1 MRVATIQLAPTLH
14 DRQGNLQNM
23 ISWAI
28 TAAEA
33 GAEIICLPELCTTGY
48 GHMSHQEALPFAEHL
63 AAAYNPSYPP
73 ISMMA
78 MGEIVKKYNVA
89 IAWGV
94 MEIDVGSGA
103 LYNSQVFMHPT
114 GFTKYRK
121 INGFGQDFLWAK
133 RGTESPPIIT
143 YKGKKVGMLI
153 CRDIRDKGSIG
164 SELTDFY
171 EPGDADIVCF
181 SANFGTSAFPAVSWM
196 DFAMEN
202 RVWLLVSNRYGKE
215 APNNDFGPGG
225 VCVIS
230 PTGKVHCRGLQFNK
244 DCIVY
249 ADIP

>member
-1 MRVATIQLAPTLH
+1 MKVAVIQMAPTFK
-14 DRQGNLQNM
+14 DREANLAALVSL
-23 ISWAI
+23 II

-33 GAEIICLPELCTTGY
+33 GAELITAPELILTGY
-48 GHMSHQEALPFAEHL
+48 GFMSYAEALPFAEHL
-63 AAAYNPSYPP
+63 AEPYNPSYPP

-78 MGEIVKKYNVA
+78 MGEIAKRYNIA

-94 MEIDVGSGA
+94 MELDPGSGA
-103 LYNSQVFMHPT
+103 LYNSQVFLHPN

-121 INGFGQDFLWAK
+121 INRFGQDWIWS
-133 RGTESPPIIT
+133 RGGTESPPIVS
-143 YKGKKVGMLI
+143 YRGKKVGMLI
-153 CRDIRDKGSIG
+153 CRDVRDRGPVG

-181 SANFGTSAFPAVSWM
+181 SANFGASAFPAVSWM

-202 RVWLLVSNRYGKE
+202 KVWLLVSNRYGKE
-215 APNNDFGPGG
+215 APNNDFGSGG

-230 PTGKVHCRGLQFNK
+230 PTGKVHCKGLQFNK